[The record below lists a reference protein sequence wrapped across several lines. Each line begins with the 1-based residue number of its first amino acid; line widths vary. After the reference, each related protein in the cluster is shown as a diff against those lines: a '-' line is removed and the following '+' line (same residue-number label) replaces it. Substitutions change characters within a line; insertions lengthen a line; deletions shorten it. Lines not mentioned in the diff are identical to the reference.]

1 MTRRAKKNVI
11 VMGGGTGVFTVL
23 SALKVFPQFD
33 LRAIVAMTDDGG
45 SSGVLRDELGVLPP
59 GDIRQCMVALSE
71 APEII
76 RKLMNY
82 RFENGGLRG
91 HSFGNLFLS
100 ALEKVSGSF
109 EQSIAEIGKIIK
121 IKGEIIPVALDKGRL
136 EMTLK
141 NGTVLSGERA
151 ITPAEVIQAIG
162 IKKFCIKPKLTVN
175 PKARRA
181 MLDADAIIVG
191 PGNLYTSLIPLFLVS
206 GMVAAFKKSKA
217 KKILIV
223 NVMSKFGQ
231 TDGWTPFQLASE
243 IESYIGN
250 GVVDVAVCNNKEP
263 VEPLLLRYFKK
274 ERSHPIL
281 LKGKSKQ
288 VIGRTMFLG
297 GNFLD
302 NGIYMQQK
310 ADALLRR
317 SLIRHSPKK
326 LGAFLSKLICPVVSC
341 QRQIRLWR
349 KNATALTREFI
360 NKHA

>member
-1 MTRRAKKNVI
+1 MSYESTNNEFVVNIRIDVMAIKKGKSIV

-23 SALKVFPQFD
+23 SALKSFPQFD
-33 LRAIVAMTDDGG
+33 LKAVVAMTDDGG

-91 HSFGNLFLS
+91 HSFGNVFLS

-109 EQSIAEIGKIIK
+109 EQSVAEIGKIIK
-121 IKGEIIPVALDKGRL
+121 IKGEIIPVTLDKGRL

-141 NGTVLSGERA
+141 NGTMLSGERA

-162 IKKFCIKPKLTVN
+162 IKKFRVKPKLTLN

-181 MLDADAIIVG
+181 MLDADAIIIG

-206 GMVAAFKKSKA
+206 GMADAIKKSRA

-223 NVMSKFGQ
+223 NVMTKFGQ
-231 TDGWTPFQLASE
+231 TDEWTPFQFVSE
-243 IESYIGN
+243 IESYIGE

-263 VEPLLLRYFKK
+263 VEPLLVRYFKK

-281 LKGKSKQ
+281 LKGKNKQ
-288 VIGRTMFLG
+288 VIVRTMFLG

-326 LGAFLSKLICPVVSC
+326 LGAFLAKLV
-341 QRQIRLWR
+341 
-349 KNATALTREFI
+349 
-360 NKHA
+360 